1 MRDYPARNC
10 STERTINFSFIET
23 ENWIY
28 ARAIINMQRKHGFLG
43 QWRRVIHPKLLVITA
58 TMRHLIFVTLYG
70 KTYTNDF
77 PFSNGFPFTS
87 RLCQP
92 FERLGHPFARNSP
105 FEWLPHPLVRNINP
119 LERLSYAF
127 VRNIK
132 PFKRLGHPFV
142 EDIRPFKRLGHLY
155 YGIPLNFLSNDIHGR
170 RVTLFVQK
178 NSLVRAVI

>member
-1 MRDYPARNC
+1 MRA
-10 STERTINFSFIET
+10 TINI
-23 ENWIY
+23 
-28 ARAIINMQRKHGFLG
+28 QCKHGFLV
-43 QWRRVIHPKLLVITA
+43 QWRRVIHPKRLVITA
-58 TMRHLIFVTLYG
+58 IMRLLIFVTLDG

-87 RLCQP
+87 GLCQR

-119 LERLSYAF
+119 FERLSYAF

-142 EDIRPFKRLGHLY
+142 EDIRPFERLGHLY
-155 YGIPLNFLSNDIHGR
+155 YGIPLNFLSNDMHGR
-170 RVTLFVQK
+170 WVTLFIQK

>member
-1 MRDYPARNC
+1 MR
-10 STERTINFSFIET
+10 
-23 ENWIY
+23 
-28 ARAIINMQRKHGFLG
+28 L
-43 QWRRVIHPKLLVITA
+43 
-58 TMRHLIFVTLYG
+58 LIFVTLDG

-119 LERLSYAF
+119 FERLSYAF

-142 EDIRPFKRLGHLY
+142 EDIRPFERLGHLY
-155 YGIPLNFLSNDIHGR
+155 YGIPLNFQSNDMHGT

-178 NSLVRAVI
+178 KFTCSSGHLTQCFQDLFDFICTSLSALNSYFALFKITRVHKRRSWSGFFFPM

>member
-1 MRDYPARNC
+1 MVFSY
-10 STERTINFSFIET
+10 SEERLWHHESSCYDSHYETFDINFV
-23 ENWIY
+23 N
-28 ARAIINMQRKHGFLG
+28 
-43 QWRRVIHPKLLVITA
+43 
-58 TMRHLIFVTLYG
+58 LYG

-87 RLCQP
+87 RLCQR

-155 YGIPLNFLSNDIHGR
+155 YGIPLNFLSNDMHGR

-178 NSLVRAVI
+178 NSLVRVVI

>member
-1 MRDYPARNC
+1 M
-10 STERTINFSFIET
+10 
-23 ENWIY
+23 Y
-28 ARAIINMQRKHGFLG
+28 ARATINIQRKHGFLV
-43 QWRRVIHPKLLVITA
+43 QWRRVIHPKRLVITA
-58 TMRHLIFVTLYG
+58 IMRLLIFVTLDG
-70 KTYTNDF
+70 KTYTDDF

-119 LERLSYAF
+119 FERLSYAF

-142 EDIRPFKRLGHLY
+142 EDIRPFERLGHLY
-155 YGIPLNFLSNDIHGR
+155 YGIPLNFLSNDMHGR
-170 RVTLFVQK
+170 RVTLFIK
-178 NSLVRAVI
+178 KIHLLERSFNSMFSRFVWLHLHKFIGFKLLFCPF